1 MPVVSEVPTRAPARL
16 TMLIR
21 LPPGLTTL
29 AFSVTAFFGAG
40 MLFLVQPMVARLLLP
55 SYGGSATV
63 WSTCSLF
70 FQVVLLLGYV
80 YTDRTTRLGPRRQ
93 RLVHCVVLLLPLV
106 VLPLA
111 LPSDAAPQA
120 DVSPVLWLLRTLA
133 LVVGVPFLVL
143 ATTGPLLQK
152 RYSWLGLD
160 RSSDPYFLF
169 AASNLGSFVGLLAYP
184 FLIEP
189 FFSLHQQ
196 ERLWSICFVVFIV
209 LTGYCLLLP
218 GGTVDGQKERTR
230 AAQDETISGDA
241 DGESEQL
248 PLTRILRWTAYA
260 FLPSALMLAVTSHIT
275 TDVAAIPLLWVVPLG
290 IYLATFVGA
299 FARTSRRPQVL
310 VSRIAVLLAVIAS
323 LSARINLQYQPVWLA
338 IAVQMVMLAVVAF
351 SAHSRLAADRP
362 RPARLTTFY
371 LVVAV
376 GGALG
381 GLLNGVVAPLVFDRV
396 LEYALVIVVV
406 PLLMLGLEGRRR
418 SGEEARDPR
427 RVRPLQW
434 GASLLVLSAVLVVIV
449 PGAPTAS
456 VLLALAGCS
465 TLIWVLTRSPRIL
478 CALLVASQ
486 LALLVSSDVGVI
498 DRRRTFYGSLS
509 VKATDGQHLLYD
521 GTTLH
526 GTQFLGSRAAEPTS
540 YYARSGPLGDVFR
553 SRTFHDVAVVGLGA
567 GTVAAYGEPGEKMT
581 FFEIN
586 PAVVSV
592 ARDPRLFTY
601 LTDSAA
607 DIEVVTGD
615 GRLGLHAEPDAS
627 EDLIILDAFS
637 SDSIPVHLLTREA
650 ARMYAARLRPG
661 GLLAFHISNNIFDLR
676 SVLRADADDLGWV
689 GVVGTGDGNGAGA
702 TPSIWVV
709 LAPTAQ
715 DLDGLDGRPGWTLL
729 PSRSTTW
736 TDDYS
741 SVLRVLR

>member
-1 MPVVSEVPTRAPARL
+1 MPAASTMPTRTPGQATTLASV
-16 TMLIR
+16 
-21 LPPGLTTL
+21 PPRLTTL
-29 AFSVTAFFGAG
+29 MFAVTAFFGAG
-40 MLFLVQPMVARLLLP
+40 MLFLVQPMIARLLLP

-63 WSTCSLF
+63 WSTSSLF

-80 YTDRTTRLGPRRQ
+80 YTDRATRIRPS
-93 RLVHCVVLLLPLV
+93 RLRVLHGVVLLVPLL

-111 LPSDAAPQA
+111 LPSDAAPDA
-120 DVSPVLWLLRTLA
+120 GVSPVLWLLRTLT
-133 LVVGVPFLVL
+133 LMIGLPFAVL

-152 RYSWLGLD
+152 WYSWSALP
-160 RSSDPYFLF
+160 RAEDPYFLF
-169 AASNLGSFVGLLAYP
+169 AASNLGSFVGLLSYP

-189 FFSLHQQ
+189 FVTVNAQL
-196 ERLWSICFVVFIV
+196 LAWSWGFGVFIV
-209 LTGYCLLLP
+209 LTGACVMLTARAS
-218 GGTVDGQKERTR
+218 TVEVGRIAMPHLAKASELADR
-230 AAQDETISGDA
+230 IS
-241 DGESEQL
+241 
-248 PLTRILRWTAYA
+248 LRRSLAWLGLA
-260 FLPSALMLAVTSHIT
+260 FLPSGLMLAVTAHVS
-275 TDVAAIPLLWVVPLG
+275 TDIAAIPLLWVIPLA
-290 IYLATFVGA
+290 IYLATFVAA
-299 FARTSRRPQVL
+299 FARTSRKPLVRVTRVAVVMAVVAALSAVL
-310 VSRIAVLLAVIAS
+310 NVGRQPIVIAVG
-323 LSARINLQYQPVWLA
+323 
-338 IAVQMVMLAVVAF
+338 VQMVMLALVAF
-351 SAHSRLAADRP
+351 AAHARLAADRP
-362 RPARLTTFY
+362 APARLTTFY

-434 GASLLVLSAVLVVIV
+434 GAILLVLSAVLVVIV

-615 GRLGLHAEPDAS
+615 GRLGLH
-627 EDLIILDAFS
+627 
-637 SDSIPVHLLTREA
+637 
-650 ARMYAARLRPG
+650 
-661 GLLAFHISNNIFDLR
+661 
-676 SVLRADADDLGWV
+676 
-689 GVVGTGDGNGAGA
+689 
-702 TPSIWVV
+702 
-709 LAPTAQ
+709 
-715 DLDGLDGRPGWTLL
+715 
-729 PSRSTTW
+729 
-736 TDDYS
+736 
-741 SVLRVLR
+741 